1 MTLRRTQ
8 VLTGTSFDGVN
19 LEDADFSEAFIG
31 DFELRKICKNPTLKG
46 VRAPGAP
53 LFFFLKF
60 RAGRARVCAGE
71 PDDRRAHARERRL
84 RRLDPVRAPLESH
97 VRFPLGAKTVVAK
110 RFECPHTAW

>member
-53 LFFFLKF
+53 LFFFF
-60 RAGRARVCAGE
+60 SSSARDARARAQENPTTGVPTRASAGC
-71 PDDRRAHARERRL
+71 
-84 RRLDPVRAPLESH
+84 
-97 VRFPLGAKTVVAK
+97 GG
-110 RFECPHTAW
+110 